1 MKEKYDYQKMRRE
14 VADDEQIYRMKPVL
28 LTQREIQE
36 LLAKR
41 EYEKER
47 RVMS

>member
-1 MKEKYDYQKMRRE
+1 MRQKYDYKKMRRE
-14 VADDEQIYRMKPVL
+14 SVDDEQVYRMKPVL

-41 EYEKER
+41 ESSKER
-47 RVMS
+47 RIGS